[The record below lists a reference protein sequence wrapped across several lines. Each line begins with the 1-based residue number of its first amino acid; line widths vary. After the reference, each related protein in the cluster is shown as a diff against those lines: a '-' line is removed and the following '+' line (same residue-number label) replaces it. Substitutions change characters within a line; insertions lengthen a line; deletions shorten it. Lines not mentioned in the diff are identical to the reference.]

1 MAGVAA
7 AIAASQSAQAR
18 QVLGLNRDSRIL
30 FFGSEA
36 ATDAALYAQLVGES
50 AEAVAARAKERA

>member
-1 MAGVAA
+1 M
-7 AIAASQSAQAR
+7 
-18 QVLGLNRDSRIL
+18 LGLNADSRIL

-36 ATDAALYAQLVGES
+36 ATDPALYEQLVGES